1 MGCAIRFCSCYEN
14 AVSYLD
20 FGLDVKLILGSE
32 FRMSPAGFSREQS
45 KLKLVISRIS
55 TDPYSC
61 PVLQRYCIIHLR
73 WVAVNQVVIM
83 AHSYSED
90 KNTY

>member
-1 MGCAIRFCSCYEN
+1 MGVSGRGCFAVSLSCLEIMGCAIRFCSCYEN

-55 TDPYSC
+55 TDP
-61 PVLQRYCIIHLR
+61 
-73 WVAVNQVVIM
+73 
-83 AHSYSED
+83 
-90 KNTY
+90 